1 MVAALT
7 PLRAS
12 ANAVAPT
19 SGQNYVITNVGTG
32 HVLDDFDSSLADGN
46 PILATDAGDNRSNQ
60 IVCLFVSF
68 AANRVLTER
77 MSDSG
82 LS

>member
-32 HVLDDFDSSLADGN
+32 HVLDDFDASLNDNN
-46 PILATDAGDNRSNQ
+46 PILATAPG
-60 IVCLFVSF
+60 
-68 AANRVLTER
+68 ANRANQLVITAPPSFTLPCSR
-77 MSDSG
+77 M
-82 LS
+82 L